1 MRIVH
6 SYKDYWPV
14 VGGIE
19 NHIRMIA
26 GGLKTSPGVEQTVL
40 VTNRG
45 RRTVVEDIDGVR
57 VVKVG
62 RQATVSSAPI
72 SMALPAW
79 MRRLTRG
86 ADIAH
91 LHFPYPIGE
100 LSYLLAGRARRLILT
115 YHSDIV
121 RQKTLLRFYKPFL
134 LRVLER
140 ADAITVSNPRYI
152 ETSPYLRPHAAKCV
166 VIPHGQDT
174 ARFAS
179 PSAAAVA
186 EADALRARYG
196 PRIVLFVGLLRYYKG
211 VSFLVDAMR
220 QVDARLLI
228 VGAGP
233 EGAALRA
240 QAAAPELRDRVAFL
254 GRVSDEALAGLYRA
268 CDVFVLP
275 SIERSES
282 WGAVQIEAMAAGKP
296 VVCTELGTGTSYV
309 NRHEITGLVVPPRD
323 AEALAAALGR
333 LLGDDALR
341 SRLGQAARD
350 RALTELSKEAMVERI
365 LALYRSQLT

>member
-1 MRIVH
+1 MKVVH

-26 GGLKTSPGVEQTVL
+26 GGLKAAPDIEQTVL

-45 RRTVVEDIDGVR
+45 PRTIIEDIEGVR

-72 SMALPAW
+72 SAALPFW
-79 MRRLTRG
+79 MGRLTAG

-100 LSYLLAGRARRLILT
+100 MAYLLAGRALRLIIT

-121 RQKTLLRFYKPFL
+121 RQKSLLRAYTPFM
-134 LRVLER
+134 LRILAR
-140 ADAITVSNPRYI
+140 ADVITVSNPQYI
-152 ETSPYLRPHAAKCV
+152 ETSPYLRPHARKCV

-174 ARFAS
+174 ARFAA
-179 PSAAAVA
+179 PSAAAAA
-186 EADALRARYG
+186 EAGVLRAQHG
-196 PRIVLFVGLLRYYKG
+196 PRLVLFVGLLRYYKG
-211 VSFLVDAMR
+211 VSFLIEAMR
-220 QVDARLLI
+220 QVNGRLLI

-233 EGAALRA
+233 ESDALRD
-240 QAAAPELRDRVAFL
+240 QASAPDLRDRVAFL
-254 GRVSDEALAGLYRA
+254 GRVSDEALVGLYHA
-268 CDVFVLP
+268 CDVFALP

-309 NRHEITGLVVPPRD
+309 NQHGRTGLVTPPRD
-323 AEALAAALGR
+323 ARALAEAINQ
-333 LLGDDALR
+333 LLDDDALR
-341 SRLGQAARD
+341 ARLGAAAQA
-350 RALTELSKEAMVERI
+350 RALTELSKEMMIERI
-365 LALYRSQLT
+365 QALYRSTAP